1 MIDRYDDAIDGVL
14 QNRVN
19 RSLSASTEY
28 IEKRTKRLKL
38 PIQFVQVLTNFWY
51 SHT

>member
-1 MIDRYDDAIDGVL
+1 MMFWVKRL
-14 QNRVN
+14 
-19 RSLSASTEY
+19 LSAPTEY
-28 IEKRTKRLKL
+28 IEKKPKRQKL

>member
-1 MIDRYDDAIDGVL
+1 MMVWVKRL
-14 QNRVN
+14 
-19 RSLSASTEY
+19 LSASTEY
-28 IEKRTKRLKL
+28 IEKTKRQKL

>member
-1 MIDRYDDAIDGVL
+1 VK
-14 QNRVN
+14 